1 MAGKRL
7 RFRTRGPAWP
17 PRLLCLRPASQ
28 LVARKPVGCP
38 FTAKSHWVW
47 CQRISQRAE
56 KDSGRKRTT
65 PHSTTEWGHSH
76 AGVTGAP
83 VTCQLPK
90 APPRP
95 ASEPTPTGA
104 APWAG
109 QGCSGSLPR
118 DPNHSVLLLP
128 HGHTQHTQTHTQTHT
143 LTYTPTQIH
152 SDVCM
157 HSHTH
162 SDTFSHTCRCID
174 TLRHTLRCMHT
185 HAHTLRW
192 MHTLRNA
199 HPDTCTDTHS
209 D

>member
-1 MAGKRL
+1 MA
-7 RFRTRGPAWP
+7 TH
-17 PRLLCLRPASQ
+17 SII
-28 LVARKPVGCP
+28 LV
-38 FTAKSHWVW
+38 W
-47 CQRISQRAE
+47 RI
-56 KDSGRKRTT
+56 
-65 PHSTTEWGHSH
+65 PWTEEPGEVQSMGHRVRNDL
-76 AGVTGAP
+76 AT
-83 VTCQLPK
+83 
-90 APPRP
+90 
-95 ASEPTPTGA
+95 
-104 APWAG
+104 
-109 QGCSGSLPR
+109 
-118 DPNHSVLLLP
+118 N
-128 HGHTQHTQTHTQTHT
+128 THTHSDT
-143 LTYTPTQIH
+143 LTYIPTQIH